1 MSEPINIL
9 KRNLKEYKEKYYKN
23 LIIKG
28 LILFFSLII
37 TAFLLVAFLENIGHF
52 DSNIRT
58 GLFFIYLALV
68 GFSLVKWVIIPSS
81 NLLNLDKELSD
92 EEAAKQIGK
101 YFPEISDKLL
111 NTLQLYSISAQ
122 ENSLIAASIAQKTEN
137 LSKFSFSTAINYKTN
152 NRLASKY
159 LLIPS
164 IILLLLLLIIPEFIT
179 ESASR
184 IVRYS
189 EEIVPQAPFSFIIE
203 NDLKTFKNEDLT
215 LSVKIKGDIIPDQV
229 YYEENGLRKK
239 LTKLSADSYELT
251 LSRLNENTSFQLFAN
266 GFYSQRY
273 KINVLARPEIKAFKV
288 DLDYPRYL
296 QKSHEVIQN
305 VGSITVPEGTNITW
319 TVNTEETESLE
330 VKFES
335 DSSTKKAEEKSTSVF
350 SFQRKVK
357 NSESFS
363 LNGYNGNGKNKNKIE
378 YHINVIK
385 DQYPSVTL
393 KEFKDTVLYS
403 TLFLTG
409 NIQDDYGITGLKLFY
424 KLSNSESSSSYLSK
438 RIPFNSNQT
447 NQSFVYNLNLD
458 SLHLKPGEQL
468 EYYVT
473 VWDNDGV
480 NGRKSASS
488 RVAVFGVPS
497 EKNMKEELDKS
508 TKETEKAFE
517 KALKETKEF
526 REALKKTNEKI
537 QSKKNLDWQDKKDV
551 EKLIQKQKQLENQV
565 DNLKE
570 NFEKQQQQSER
581 FEDKNEALKE
591 KLEKLDELMKDLLDE
606 ETKKLMEELE
616 KLLQENKNPEE
627 LKEKLEQLQKK
638 DENLENEIDRT
649 LELFKQMQFEQKL
662 EQTKEKLEELA
673 QKQEELAKDTEE
685 KKESTEELAKEQEKI
700 NEEFEE
706 VKEDLKELE
715 EINESLKN
723 KNETGD
729 LEQQK
734 EDVEQDLNDSKESLD
749 SGKNKKASESQ
760 KDAAKKMQDMA
771 QQMESMQQSMGAE
784 QAEENMDDL
793 RDILEN
799 LVTLSFEQEAL
810 MLDFRKV
817 RQTDPRFVEL
827 SQKQLKL
834 NDDAK
839 IIEDSLLS
847 LASRVFEIQSFVT
860 REVSAMKNYMEEST
874 EIIKQRNA
882 GQAAGKQQY
891 AMTSMNNLALMLND
905 VLKQMQEQMAK
916 QMQGDQM
923 CNKPGK
929 GKPGKSGTPKL
940 GDMQK
945 SLNEMIKELQGGQ
958 KSGRQLSEQLAKMAA
973 QQEAIRRA
981 MKEMAGQGQ
990 GVKPGEKKGE
1000 EGGDAAS
1007 KELGDK
1013 LKKLEQLMEK
1023 TEEEL
1028 VNKQLSQQTIQRQQ
1042 EIMTRLLEAEKAL
1055 KEKDFENK
1063 RESKTATQF
1072 KRTTSPEI
1080 EKYLKEKQKEI
1091 ELLKTIPPNL
1101 TPYYKQEINEYF
1113 QSIE

>member
-9 KRNLKEYKEKYYKN
+9 KQNLKEYKKKYYKN

-37 TAFLLVAFLENIGHF
+37 SAFLLVAFLENIGHF

-58 GLFFIYLALV
+58 VLFFIYLGIV
-68 GFSLVKWVIIPSS
+68 GFSLTKWIIIPSS
-81 NLLNLDKELSD
+81 KLLNLDKELSD
-92 EEAAKQIGK
+92 VDAARQIGR

-137 LSKFSFSTAINYKTN
+137 LSKFTFSSAVNYKTN
-152 NRLASKY
+152 NTLASKY

-164 IILLLLLLIIPEFIT
+164 ILFLLLLIIIPEFIT

-184 IVRYS
+184 IVRYN

-203 NDLKTFKNEDLT
+203 NDLKAFKNEDLT
-215 LSVKIKGDIIPDQV
+215 LSVKIEGDIIPDQV
-229 YYEENGLRKK
+229 YFEENGLRKK

-251 LSRLNENTSFQLFAN
+251 LSRLNKNTTFQLFAN
-266 GFYSQRY
+266 GFYSQQY
-273 KINVLARPEIKAFKV
+273 EITILARPEIKAFKV

-319 TVNTEETESLE
+319 TVNTEDVESLK

-335 DSSTKKAEEKSTSVF
+335 DSITTKATEKTSSVF
-350 SFQRKVK
+350 SFTRKVK
-357 NSESFS
+357 NTESFS
-363 LNGYNGNGKNKNKIE
+363 LKGYNKNGANKDKIE
-378 YHINVIK
+378 YRINVIK
-385 DQYPSVTL
+385 DQHPNVVM
-393 KEFKDTVLYS
+393 KEFKDTILYS

-409 NIQDDYGITGLKLFY
+409 NIQDDYGITDLRLFY
-424 KLSNSESSSSYLSK
+424 KTSDSESNKAYQSK
-438 RIPFNSNQT
+438 RIPFNANQT

-508 TKETEKAFE
+508 AKDTEKAFE

-526 REALKKTNEKI
+526 REELKKTNEKI
-537 QSKKNLDWQDKKDV
+537 QAKKNLDWQDKKDV

-581 FEDKNEALKE
+581 FEKQDERLKE
-591 KLEKLDELMKDLLDE
+591 KLKQLDELMKDLLDE

-616 KLLQENKNPEE
+616 KLLQENSNPEK
-627 LKEKLEQLQKK
+627 LKEKLDQLQKK
-638 DENLENEIDRT
+638 EENLENEIDRT

-662 EQTKEKLEELA
+662 EQAKDKLEELA
-673 QKQEELAKDTEE
+673 QKQEELAKDTEQ
-685 KKESTEELAKEQEKI
+685 KKESTEELAKEQEEI
-700 NEEFEE
+700 NKEFEE

-715 EINESLKN
+715 EVNESLKN
-723 KNETGD
+723 KNDTGD
-729 LEQQK
+729 LSEQQK
-734 EDVEQDLNDSKESLD
+734 DVEQDLKDSKESLD
-749 SGKNKKASESQ
+749 SGKNKKASDSQ
-760 KDAAKKMQDMA
+760 KDAAKKMQEMA
-771 QQMESMQQSMGAE
+771 QKMGDMQQSMGAE
-784 QAEENMDDL
+784 QAQENMDDL

-799 LVTLSFEQEAL
+799 LVKLSFEQEAL
-810 MLDFRKV
+810 MLEFRKV

-847 LASRVFEIQSFVT
+847 LASRVVEIQSFVT

-945 SLNEMIKELQGGQ
+945 GLNDMIKELQGGQ

-981 MKEMAGQGQ
+981 MKEMEGQGK
-990 GVKPGEKKGE
+990 GTKPGDKTGE
-1000 EGGDAAS
+1000 EGEAAA
-1007 KELGDK
+1007 KELSDK

-1028 VNKQLSQQTIQRQQ
+1028 VNKQLSQKTIQRQQ
-1042 EIMTRLLEAEKAL
+1042 DILTRLLEAEKAM

-1072 KRTTSPEI
+1072 NRTTTPEI

-1113 QSIE
+1113 QSIEK